1 MTLKGGLNM
10 PNSNKRKL
18 ALCGWLQKH
27 QREVYES
34 SLKLQKFLFFYEVFS
49 KTEGENA
56 DFRNLQGY
64 ERGPVFSTVY
74 GDYKHEK
81 SELDAVSMSIPQD
94 ELVKIN
100 QERAQKTSFMVKSL
114 TENELTDL
122 THMFHVWSAKEA
134 RIMSGERNVPLSE
147 TDFNENDQELI
158 SQINAIYTNELVQ
171 NSTIVSVGEKNFV
184 FSTDDYDKLTE
195 QHHEVLRGLSTSQE
209 IRNPVY
215 VEIDKRGRLI
225 VD

>member
-10 PNSNKRKL
+10 PNSNRRKL
-18 ALCGWLQKH
+18 ALCGWLQEH

-81 SELDAVSMSIPQD
+81 PELDQVSMSIHQD
-94 ELVKIN
+94 GLVKIN
-100 QERAQKTSFMVKSL
+100 QDRAQKTSFMVKSL

-122 THMFHVWSAKEA
+122 THMFHIWRAKED

-147 TDFNENDQELI
+147 KDFNENDEELI
-158 SQINAIYTNELVQ
+158 SQINAIYTKELVQ
-171 NSTIVSVGEKNFV
+171 NSIIVSVGEKNFV
-184 FSTDDYDKLTE
+184 FSSDDYNKLTE
-195 QHHEVLRGLSTSQE
+195 KHHETLLGLSTNPE
-209 IRNPVY
+209 INNPVF